1 MTVHTSASTCASDR
15 AAAFAAMDFSEPLLE
30 ARLIRRY
37 KRFLADVRFADGSV
51 TTVHTPNTGSMLG
64 CQDPGSR
71 VWLRHCANPRRKY
84 PLSWELV
91 EAEGSVLVGLNT
103 ALPPWLVQ
111 EGITNGIVSELQGYG
126 RVRREVPYGVER
138 SRIDL
143 LLEEGQGRDC
153 YVEVKN
159 VTAAVE
165 RGIALFP
172 DAVSVRASKHLRE
185 LMAVAGG
192 GERAVIFFVVQR
204 GDVEE
209 LRPADQ
215 IDPEYGRMLRAARD
229 AGVELIAYRARV
241 TPESISLETRLPV
254 VCP

>member
-1 MTVHTSASTCASDR
+1 ME
-15 AAAFAAMDFSEPLLE
+15 FPEPLLE

-64 CQDPGSR
+64 CQEPGSR
-71 VWLRHCANPRRKY
+71 VWLRRCANPRRKY

-91 EAEGSVLVGLNT
+91 EVQGSVLVGLNT
-103 ALPPWLVQ
+103 ALPPRLVH
-111 EGITNGIVSELQGYG
+111 EGIDRGVVSELQDYG
-126 RVRREVPYGVER
+126 RVRREVPYGLER
-138 SRIDL
+138 SRVDL
-143 LLEEGQGRDC
+143 LLDGGIADRDC

-165 RGIALFP
+165 AGIGLFP

-185 LMAVAGG
+185 LMEIARGG
-192 GERAVIFFVVQR
+192 RRAVIFFVVQR
-204 GDVEE
+204 GDVDE

-215 IDPEYGRMLRAARD
+215 IDPEYGRTLRAARD
-229 AGVELIAYRARV
+229 TGVELIAYRARI
-241 TPESISLETRLPV
+241 TPASVDLDRRLPV